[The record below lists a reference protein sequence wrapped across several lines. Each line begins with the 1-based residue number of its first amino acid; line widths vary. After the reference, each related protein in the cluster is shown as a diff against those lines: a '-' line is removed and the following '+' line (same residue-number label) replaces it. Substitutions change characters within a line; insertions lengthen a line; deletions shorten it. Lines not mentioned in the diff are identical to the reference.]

1 VYIKLKNLKL
11 CILLDAPDQFKK
23 WDVQNTT
30 PSTVLTRTKS
40 NRTRPKYLHTHWPI
54 SLEPNKKPCH
64 RYWAHSYRGRGD
76 DVPAG
81 DRTATVGEGERDD
94 GDRGAGCGAER
105 AGGADRAVHE
115 DAEGDPGGA
124 AGRGL
129 PEGRGELHH
138 AEAQGVPGG
147 AGLGGHREAPRLWPG
162 RGAHRGGSRRAHSHR
177 QNDRFAH
184 FFFFFENL
192 FLNLFLD
199 VG

>member
-1 VYIKLKNLKL
+1 VYIKLKLVKNLNNLKL

-23 WDVQNTT
+23 WDVVKHNTQYCTHSYQIQPNATQT
-30 PSTVLTRTKS
+30 PPHALAHFSR
-40 NRTRPKYLHTHWPI
+40 

-64 RYWAHSYRGRGD
+64 RYWAHSYQGRGD

-81 DRTATVGEGERDD
+81 DRTATLGEGERDD

-124 AGRGL
+124 GGRGL

-162 RGAHRGGSRRAHSHR
+162 
-177 QNDRFAH
+177 
-184 FFFFFENL
+184 
-192 FLNLFLD
+192 
-199 VG
+199 

>member
-1 VYIKLKNLKL
+1 MAKR
-11 CILLDAPDQFKK
+11 
-23 WDVQNTT
+23 NTQYCTHSYQIQPNATQT
-30 PSTVLTRTKS
+30 PPHTLAHFSRTQQTTLS
-40 NRTRPKYLHTHWPI
+40 
-54 SLEPNKKPCH
+54 
-64 RYWAHSYRGRGD
+64 RYWAQSYQGQGD

-94 GDRGAGCGAER
+94 GDRGAGGGAER

-124 AGRGL
+124 GGRGL

-138 AEAQGVPGG
+138 AKAHGVPGG

-177 QNDRFAH
+177 QNDRSAH
-184 FFFFFENL
+184 FFFFFFFENL
-192 FLNLFLD
+192 FLNLFSD
-199 VG
+199 VDLWFVWLLTKVKKRKWKFWCLW